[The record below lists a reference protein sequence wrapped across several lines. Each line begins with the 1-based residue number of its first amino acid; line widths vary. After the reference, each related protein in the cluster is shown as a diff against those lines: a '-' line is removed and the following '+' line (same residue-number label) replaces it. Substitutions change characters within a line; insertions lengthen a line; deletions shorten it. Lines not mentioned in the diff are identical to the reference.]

1 MSSKITEA
9 LVYSVHKSARTIATN
24 WQGIWHKECNFVQVC
39 KNWRLCQHFCLFR
52 LPGEKVLSHEYA
64 STRCVATTLLDLIK
78 IHIGFNLRCWSID
91 WKCFSGAQHSFD
103 LRNHQTFPAK
113 WSSLLYMQRVQSSKS
128 KCYFQSCILFE
139 YRARNF
145 IFWKGLVIP
154 QIKTMLRP
162 HSNVSDLESWSVI
175 ATKRVNLIKSD
186 FMFGTLHGAMITMQ
200 ICCKQLATQL
210 ST

>member
-1 MSSKITEA
+1 M
-9 LVYSVHKSARTIATN
+9 
-24 WQGIWHKECNFVQVC
+24 G
-39 KNWRLCQHFCLFR
+39 
-52 LPGEKVLSHEYA
+52 P
-64 STRCVATTLLDLIK
+64 
-78 IHIGFNLRCWSID
+78 
-91 WKCFSGAQHSFD
+91 QHSFD

-175 ATKRVNLIKSD
+175 LDVKNRDVFAGKKFVPKARTLEWRVSLFWLVESWAISSLFCNHNKDRLSAKEIK
-186 FMFGTLHGAMITMQ
+186 Q
-200 ICCKQLATQL
+200 IKEP
-210 ST
+210 SKEPRNPSNSVH